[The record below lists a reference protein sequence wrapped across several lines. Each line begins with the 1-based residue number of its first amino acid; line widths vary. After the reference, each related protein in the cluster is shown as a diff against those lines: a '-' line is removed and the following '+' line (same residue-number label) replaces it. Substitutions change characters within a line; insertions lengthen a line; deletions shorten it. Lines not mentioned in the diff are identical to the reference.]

1 MASTIAVFEE
11 EKTKLDDI
19 KKKVPML
26 ETKFTKAT
34 VSVASDCELKVKQC
48 DESVSRN
55 GDLEMH
61 VKENHENAEK
71 HKCNICEKTFVLEWR
86 MRKHMN
92 GNTAASQFCHYY
104 NNNVPCPYEAIG
116 CKFLTVQT
124 EFCSLKDCQDLLCP
138 LAHQNVTTYEE
149 PMENE

>member
-1 MASTIAVFEE
+1 MASTIAVSEE

-48 DESVSRN
+48 DESFSRN
-55 GDLEMH
+55 CDLEMH

-71 HKCNICEKTFVLEWR
+71 HECNICGKSFVLEWR
-86 MRKHMN
+86 MRKHMSGHTN
-92 GNTAASQFCHYY
+92 SQKFCHYF
-104 NNNVPCPYEAIG
+104 NKSVPCPYEAIG
-116 CKFLTVQT
+116 CMFQHIKAGKCKSKT
-124 EFCSLKDCQDLLCP
+124 CSRHLLCQFE
-138 LAHQNVTTYEE
+138 HEIVVIED
-149 PMENE
+149 